1 MIEVKISQEWDSE
14 TIALYVD
21 GEEQGR
27 YCVVSDAQDE
37 LESFSRMIEAV
48 RDHDLALSQKALA
61 AERERCAKICD
72 DERLRI
78 VDRVKAGGSYA
89 AIDAAQQG
97 VLIVVMKR
105 IRDDDA
111 E

>member
-1 MIEVKISQEWDSE
+1 MERVAPSE
-14 TIALYVD
+14 QCGCDTRGDRTFLCAYH
-21 GEEQGR
+21 QGR
-27 YCVVSDAQDE
+27 ED
-37 LESFSRMIEAV
+37 
-48 RDHDLALSQKALA
+48 
-61 AERERCAKICD
+61 ERERCAKICD

-105 IRDDDA
+105 IRDDDV